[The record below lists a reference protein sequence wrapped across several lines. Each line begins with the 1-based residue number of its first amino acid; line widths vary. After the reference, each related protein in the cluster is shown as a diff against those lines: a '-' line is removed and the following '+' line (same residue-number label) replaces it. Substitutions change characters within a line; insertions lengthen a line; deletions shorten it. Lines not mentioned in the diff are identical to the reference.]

1 MVKYFMQGHCMA
13 LLSLNFLL
21 KIDVSAVKSGISL
34 GSALEENCNA
44 KSKHSNVQKYFKNT

>member
-1 MVKYFMQGHCMA
+1 MVKYFMQGYCMA